1 MSGTMIMVEDL
12 VRKFGSG
19 KNVVTA
25 VNGVNLFVAEGEI
38 FGLLGPNGAGKSTTI
53 GVMTTRV
60 KPTSGHVEVAGIDVL
75 KEPTRARKAIGV
87 STQANS
93 LDRSCTT
100 RENLYYHCRYSGM
113 RRQAAAARAD
123 ELLEQAQL
131 TERAGVRP
139 VALSGGMAQRLQ
151 VARAIAHRPAV
162 LFLDEPTAG
171 LDPQSRIAL
180 WDLIRQLRADG
191 VTVLLT
197 THYMDEAD
205 ALCDTLA
212 IIDHGTVLTTG
223 SPDSLK
229 QGLGADVI
237 VRLSVDRDPDGLCR
251 QLAGQPQVQR
261 AEIEDGAVAA
271 YSKGGHGAVPG
282 LIEAAVP
289 HGLRDVRITEPTL
302 ENVFINLTGRQFRD

>member
-1 MSGTMIMVEDL
+1 MSGAVILVEDL
-12 VRKFGSG
+12 VRRFGSG
-19 KNVVTA
+19 KTAVTA
-25 VNGVNLFVAEGEI
+25 VDGVNLIVAEGEI

-53 GVMTTRV
+53 GAITTRV
-60 KPTSGHVEVAGIDVL
+60 APTSGHIEVAGINVL
-75 KEPTRARKAIGV
+75 TEPTRARKAIGV
-87 STQANS
+87 ATQANT
-93 LDRSCTT
+93 LDRSCTV

-113 RRQAAAARAD
+113 RRRAAAERAD
-123 ELLEQAQL
+123 ELLAQVQL
-131 TERAGVRP
+131 EERANLKP

-197 THYMDEAD
+197 THYMEEAD
-205 ALCDTLA
+205 NLCDNLA

-223 SPDSLK
+223 SPQALK
-229 QGLGADVI
+229 SGLGADVI
-237 VRLSVDRDPDGLCR
+237 VRVVVQRDADELCR
-251 QLAGQPQVQR
+251 QLRQR
-261 AEIEDGAVAA
+261 ADVHSVEVSDGEVTI
-271 YSKGGHGAVPG
+271 YTRGGHGAIPD
-282 LIEAAVP
+282 LIQAAVP
-289 HGLRDVRITEPTL
+289 YGLGDVRITEPSL